1 MLNNFTGYN
10 YSFKKKKL
18 LTRYTAMD
26 ILEAVKSR
34 YEKVKM
40 SFDLGLSEE
49 EVNVKKED
57 SYVIVDGCIFDLK
70 VLEEILEKDYVY
82 ILNDEKSL
90 EKVAFYADGKYYK
103 LKCVA
108 RNSAPTLE
116 INGINMH
123 RIVGVTPWEDALMKV
138 KAAKVGYGMRV
149 LDICTGLGYTAIASI
164 NMGASMVLS
173 IEKDLNVI
181 RIAEL
186 NPWSKGLEDHRIKII
201 IEDASR
207 IIREIEEESF
217 DRIIHDPPR
226 ISLAGELYSS
236 EFYIELYRVLKKNG
250 ILYHYTGQ
258 PGIKRRKDIVKGVSK
273 RIMEA
278 GFKVKVRR
286 DLLGILA
293 FKD

>member
-1 MLNNFTGYN
+1 
-10 YSFKKKKL
+10 
-18 LTRYTAMD
+18 
-26 ILEAVKSR
+26 
-34 YEKVKM
+34 
-40 SFDLGLSEE
+40 
-49 EVNVKKED
+49 
-57 SYVIVDGCIFDLK
+57 
-70 VLEEILEKDYVY
+70 
-82 ILNDEKSL
+82 
-90 EKVAFYADGKYYK
+90 
-103 LKCVA
+103 
-108 RNSAPTLE
+108 
-116 INGINMH
+116 
-123 RIVGVTPWEDALMKV
+123 
-138 KAAKVGYGMRV
+138 
-149 LDICTGLGYTAIASI
+149 
-164 NMGASMVLS
+164 MVLS